1 MTFEEMR
8 VRLANRDAI
17 REKQEAEERAEEERE
32 LEEAARLRREQRE
45 LERGGK
51 SGDPSQPQRKTTSQI
66 QIEPSVTAAAADTS
80 SEVER
85 KIKERFLKET
95 SKVVVKV
102 LDPYRRDE
110 ASVAKIKNVEDFKH
124 LAKKVSR
131 KYCHL
136 MEIETVSKIGS
147 FD

>member
-8 VRLANRDAI
+8 NRLANRDAI

-32 LEEAARLRREQRE
+32 FEEAARLRREQRE
-45 LERGGK
+45 LERSK
-51 SGDPSQPQRKTTSQI
+51 SDPSQTQRKTTSQI

-110 ASVAKIKNVEDFKH
+110 TSVAKIKNVEDFKH
-124 LAKKVSR
+124 LAKKVR
-131 KYCHL
+131 K
-136 MEIETVSKIGS
+136 EG
-147 FD
+147 F